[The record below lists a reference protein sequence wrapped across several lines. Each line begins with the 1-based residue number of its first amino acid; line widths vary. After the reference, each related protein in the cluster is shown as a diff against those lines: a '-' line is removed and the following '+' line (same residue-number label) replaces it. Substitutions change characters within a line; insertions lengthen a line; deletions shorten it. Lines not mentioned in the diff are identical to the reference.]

1 MPEPSEV
8 RVVVRPALDIRD
20 FRRREE
26 AAVLQVNEVEKVGI
40 TCEDR

>member
-1 MPEPSEV
+1 MPEPSV
-8 RVVVRPALDIRD
+8 IRVVVRPALDLGS